1 MCIHDSLF
9 NYIYEQKIKIMT
21 TKHRIIATIS
31 YLIFCLIMINISIYE
46 NKEVYLN
53 NVGSLLIILVF
64 IWDVIKNRFS
74 KIGFYGLLTFGV
86 LHAIGSC
93 WLYSYVPYNEWCIEY
108 FSWDMNA
115 YFGWERNHY
124 DRIVHFSFGLLLF
137 PAIVDYFKHKTQLV
151 YKHVLLLTF
160 LGIQTFS
167 MIYELFEWNLSI
179 FLSEGLADS
188 YNGQQGD
195 MWDAQKDMCLAMFGS
210 LISYLYLAINYKIKH
225 RSETN

>member
-1 MCIHDSLF
+1 MNTLHKS
-9 NYIYEQKIKIMT
+9 
-21 TKHRIIATIS
+21 IATLL
-31 YLIFCLIMINISIYE
+31 YLIFCIILINISVYE

-53 NVGSLLIILVF
+53 NVGSLLIILIF
-64 IWDVIKNRFS
+64 IWDIFKNRLS
-74 KIGFYGLLTFGV
+74 RSGFYGLLTFGIF
-86 LHAIGSC
+86 HAIGSC
-93 WLYSYVPYNEWCIEY
+93 WLYSFVPYNEWMIDY

-124 DRIVHFSFGLLLF
+124 DRMVHFSFGLLLF
-137 PAIVDYFKHKTQLV
+137 PAVVDYFKHKIPLANK
-151 YKHVLLLTF
+151 YVLLITF

-179 FLSEGLADS
+179 FLSDGLAES

-210 LISYLYLAINYKIKH
+210 LISYVYLAIKYKRKQQLK
-225 RSETN
+225 SN